1 MFTLKSE
8 STDYA
13 FTDACRDYYGTITC
27 NVTLA
32 ETGEVISFTA
42 SPDDAEEYGRVLYEQ
57 LNTTDL
63 ASVAPFTDEARAT
76 QDAYLARLKRNTLLS
91 NTDWTQTNDVPE
103 ATKTA
108 WTTYRQELRDI
119 SLQAGFP
126 STITWPTA
134 P

>member
-1 MFTLKSE
+1 MFTLKPE

-13 FTDACRDYYGTITC
+13 FTDACRDYSGTITC

-32 ETGEVISFTA
+32 ETGEIIPFTA
-42 SPDDAEEYGRVLYEQ
+42 SPDDTEEYGRVLYEQ

-63 ASVAPFTDEARAT
+63 ASVKPFSDEDRAT
-76 QDAYLARLKRNTLLS
+76 QDALNVRQKRNILLS
-91 NTDWTQTNDVPE
+91 NTDWTQTPDVPE
-103 ATKTA
+103 TTRNL
-108 WTTYRQELRDI
+108 WTTYRQALRDI
-119 SLQAGFP
+119 PQQADFP